1 MLYNTHTITAS
12 GPVRC
17 SRMNLNLYRDRQGF
31 LNRCVLLP
39 VFVPFIVIFLGRLGH
54 GQTSIQ
60 DRIGLLYQ
68 TVQVP
73 PYVGI
78 VHAVALCES
87 ANNLF
92 VVVEGVS
99 SV

>member
-1 MLYNTHTITAS
+1 
-12 GPVRC
+12 
-17 SRMNLNLYRDRQGF
+17 MNLNLYRDRQGF

-39 VFVPFIVIFLGRLGH
+39 VFVPFIVVFLGRLGH

-68 TVQVP
+68 SVQVP

-87 ANNLF
+87 AAGVGFLLF
-92 VVVEGVS
+92 FFLGEVCVCACVCVCVS
-99 SV
+99 VCV